1 MKKMNNPVDF
11 NMLKDAVLK
20 NNSGADVDFLKK
32 ALDFA
37 FNVHKNQ
44 KRDEGAPY
52 ILHPFSVALY
62 LADKMQIGDVEII
75 ASALL
80 HDVIEDDPRVNK
92 EVLKDEFGERVA
104 GYVSLLSK
112 NKVPGIDKAE
122 IRRVYY
128 EKLKTAP
135 VEVLRIKI
143 ADRLDN
149 IRFLH
154 KNPYKDK
161 IRRYVAETRK
171 VYLPMAKDFFPTMAS
186 EMGAILGTYDNEGNW
201 GSSCYF

>member
-1 MKKMNNPVDF
+1 MNNPVDF
-11 NMLKDAVLK
+11 SKLKDAVLK
-20 NNSGADVDFLKK
+20 NNPEADIVFIKK

-37 FNVHKNQ
+37 FKVHKNQ
-44 KRDEGAPY
+44 TRDEGAPY

-62 LADKMQIGDVEII
+62 LAEKMQIGDVNLI

-80 HDVIEDDPRVNK
+80 HDVIEDSPRVN
-92 EVLKDEFGERVA
+92 EEILRIEFGEKVA

-112 NKVPGIDKAE
+112 HKVPGIDKSE
-122 IRRVYY
+122 IRRLYH

-135 VEVLRIKI
+135 VEVLKIKI

-161 IRRYVAETRK
+161 IRRYVAETRE
-171 VYLPMAKDFFPTMAS
+171 VYFPLAKDFFPVMAD
-186 EMGAILGTYDNEGNW
+186 EMGVILGTYNSDGNW
-201 GSSCYF
+201 LFNQIF

>member
-1 MKKMNNPVDF
+1 MSNPVDF
-11 NMLKDAVLK
+11 NKLKDAVLK
-20 NNSGADVDFLKK
+20 NNPDADVNFLKK

-37 FNVHKNQ
+37 YDVHKNQ

-62 LADKMQIGDVEII
+62 LAEKMQIGDVEML

-80 HDVIEDDPRVNK
+80 HDVIEDGPQVN
-92 EVLKDEFGERVA
+92 EQLLTSEFGDKVA

-112 NKVPGIDKAE
+112 NKVPGIDKSE
-122 IRRVYY
+122 IRRLYH

-135 VEVLRIKI
+135 IEVLRIKM

-149 IRFLH
+149 IRYLH

-161 IRRYVAETRK
+161 IKRYVEETRK
-171 VYLPMAKDFFPTMAS
+171 VYLPVAKDFFPTIAG

-201 GSSCYF
+201 GKNCFF

>member
-1 MKKMNNPVDF
+1 MNNPVDF
-11 NMLKDAVLK
+11 NVLKNAVLK
-20 NNSGADVDFLKK
+20 NNPNADESFLKK

-37 FNVHKNQ
+37 WDVHKNQ

-62 LADKMQIGDVEII
+62 LAEKMQIGDVEVI

-80 HDVIEDDPRVNK
+80 HDVIEDGPHVNK
-92 EVLKDEFGERVA
+92 EVLKNEFGEKVA

-112 NKVPGIDKAE
+112 NKVPGIDKSE
-122 IRRVYY
+122 IRRNYH

-149 IRFLH
+149 IRYLH
-154 KNPYKDK
+154 KNPYREK
-161 IRRYVAETRK
+161 IKRYVAETRK
-171 VYLPMAKDFFPTMAS
+171 VYFPMAKDFFPTMAN
-186 EMGAILGTYDNEGNW
+186 EMASILGTFDNEGNW
-201 GSSCYF
+201 GSNCFF